1 MSGSG
6 SSQSA
11 RPSVVDHLLSR
22 ASIAVVNAVA
32 IAVPPD
38 SRLAA
43 LRYQF
48 PMVCPL
54 HATTATTA
62 TAVSTTA
69 HIRPAVM
76 RIGSVFRLSLLRCR
90 QATAAERE
98 HDEHGCERSSELH
111 RHSPFRGL
119 PRNSNREDA
128 RPCHTTGERPP
139 STLIAQPVTYE
150 AASET
155 RKQAMLANSSA
166 RPMRPNGTGRP
177 ACAMKSSSETLA
189 PSRR

>member
-11 RPSVVDHLLSR
+11 RPSAVDHLLSQ
-22 ASIAVVNAVA
+22 ASIATVNAVA

-48 PMVCPL
+48 PIVCPL
-54 HATTATTA
+54 HAATATATA
-62 TAVSTTA
+62 TAVPPDSRLAALRYQFPIVCPLHAAPAAAVSTTA

-111 RHSPFRGL
+111 RPLPLRGL

-128 RPCHTTGERPP
+128 RPC
-139 STLIAQPVTYE
+139 
-150 AASET
+150 
-155 RKQAMLANSSA
+155 
-166 RPMRPNGTGRP
+166 
-177 ACAMKSSSETLA
+177 
-189 PSRR
+189 